1 MKNTFETIWKR
12 LALTSA
18 ATRAGMVAVTVGLV
32 IAAVLAVQYSNQPHY
47 EMLLSGLDDAETA
60 RVGEALAGAGVQ
72 WRSSQPPG
80 PFVVYV
86 DEEQLTLAR
95 NAVFAAGA
103 LRGHD
108 GGIITEASG
117 LATLLLGS
125 QERQQ
130 IMRKRI
136 WEEMERMLEL
146 QDFVQEAKVQ
156 TMVPEGRVFGRQPR
170 ITASV
175 TLVTRGGQELTRK
188 QAQTVARLVRFGLGI
203 AEEDLVIADDQG
215 KSLFD
220 GLDLA
225 SGAGMVDDWLS
236 AGEEAD
242 RRLEVKAAD
251 VLDSILGP
259 GLAKVAVRSEW
270 DFTTS
275 TTLADTATSN
285 AAALV
290 SERVT
295 STTDP
300 RFASDPVVG
309 GAAGSAG
316 NLNTANNSFAA
327 PDQSSVD
334 VRSASKQQAP
344 TEPALS
350 KASEQERVYAPSRT
364 LTTTEQRTPKLARM
378 SIALYIDSSV
388 SGTARTALENAV
400 KATVGFSQARGDEFQ
415 FAQLTFAKPEAVEG
429 DAAATQSEG
438 LPPIVGVLLD
448 RGVEIV
454 LGIAFSIFLLRAW
467 RGSSK
472 ARKLREQQLAE
483 IREQELAE
491 RKLKNERLAAQVQAR
506 AEEAESPLMQARPR
520 VAALVGEE
528 PDKVGELLSAW
539 VRDARKV
546 SAN

>member
-1 MKNTFETIWKR
+1 MKNVFETIWKS
-12 LALTSA
+12 LAATSA
-18 ATRAGMVAVTVGLV
+18 ATRAGVAALVVGLAIV
-32 IAAVLAVQYSNQPHY
+32 SAFAVQYANQPHY
-47 EMLLSGLDDAETA
+47 EVLLSGLDDAETA
-60 RVGEALAGAGVQ
+60 RVGEALAGAGVE
-72 WRSSQPPG
+72 WRASQPPG

-86 DEEQLTLAR
+86 DDSQLTLAR

-108 GGIITEASG
+108 GGILTESGG

-130 IMRKRI
+130 IMRKRV

-175 TLVTRGGQELTRK
+175 TLVTRGGQELSRK

-225 SGAGMVDDWLS
+225 GGAGLVEDWLS

-242 RRLEVKAAD
+242 RRLEDKAKR
-251 VLDSILGP
+251 VLDDILGP
-259 GLAKVAVRSEW
+259 GLARIAVRSEW
-270 DFTTS
+270 DFTT
-275 TTLADTATSN
+275 TTSLADTSTSSP
-285 AAALV
+285 AALI

-300 RFASDPVVG
+300 RFATDVGPG
-309 GAAGSAG
+309 GAVGTAG
-316 NLNTANNSFAA
+316 NLTGSNNSFAA
-327 PDQSSVD
+327 PDQSAVD
-334 VRSASKQQAP
+334 VRSTSRQQAP
-344 TEPALS
+344 AEPALS
-350 KASEQERVYAPSRT
+350 KASEQERVFAPSRT
-364 LTTTEQRTPKLARM
+364 LTTTEQRTPKLSRM
-378 SIALYIDSSV
+378 SVALYLDSSI
-388 SGTARTALENAV
+388 SGSNRTAIENAV
-400 KATVGFSQARGDEFQ
+400 KATVGFSTQRGDEFQ
-415 FAQLTFAKPEAVEG
+415 FAQLEFAKPEES
-429 DAAATQSEG
+429 AAGAAPAADSG
-438 LPPIVGVLLD
+438 LPPIVTMLLD
-448 RGVEIV
+448 RAVEIV
-454 LGIAFSIFLLRAW
+454 LAIVFLFLLLRTV
-467 RGSSK
+467 RGAGK
-472 ARKLREQQLAE
+472 ARKQREK
-483 IREQELAE
+483 ELEA
-491 RKLKNERLAAQVQAR
+491 LR
-506 AEEAESPLMQARPR
+506 AEELEMRRLQREEQVARIQAQKEEAQSPLVVSKSR
-520 VAALVGEE
+520 VASLVGEE